1 MHALLHLIET
11 YGLYLVFANVL
22 ITQLGAPVP
31 AYPTLIIVGAMT
43 SRGEYS
49 VAAVLLTAVA
59 AALISDFIWFT
70 AGRRYGRRVMSALC
84 KLSLSP
90 DTCMRQTANIYSRW
104 GAPSLLIAKFIPGFA
119 SLASTLAGTVGT
131 SRTSFL
137 LFDAAGAAIWT
148 AVAVVLGRVFAS
160 AIDDVLATIQALG
173 TWGGMLLVT
182 ALALF
187 VAFKWWQRHA
197 LIRTLRMARISVN
210 ELGNLRDQ
218 GRALIILDVRPP
230 DAQAAGRIPGAL
242 PVPSLDISA
251 LELDVGADTDVVLYC
266 DCPNEVTAARLA
278 RQLMRRGYHRVRP
291 LTGGMQAWAAAGYDV
306 EVPETEKTFP
316 VS

>member
-1 MHALLHLIET
+1 MQALFHLIET

-22 ITQLGAPVP
+22 VTQLGAPVP
-31 AYPTLIIVGAMT
+31 AYPTLIMVGALT
-43 SRGEYS
+43 SRGDYS
-49 VAAVLLTAVA
+49 IGAVLATAVA
-59 AALISDFIWFT
+59 AALVADFVWFT
-70 AGRRYGRRVMSALC
+70 AGRRYGRRVMAALC

-104 GAPSLLIAKFIPGFA
+104 GAPSLLVAKFIPGFA

-131 SRTSFL
+131 PRTSFL

-148 AVAVVLGRVFAS
+148 SVALVLGTVFS
-160 AIDDVLATIQALG
+160 TAIDDVLATIQALG
-173 TWGGMLLVT
+173 TWGALLLLA

-197 LIRTLRMARISVN
+197 LIRTLRMSRISVH
-210 ELGNLRDQ
+210 ELGTLRDK
-218 GRALIILDVRPP
+218 GASLVILDVRPT
-230 DAQAAGRIPGAL
+230 DSQAAGRIPGSL
-242 PVPSLDISA
+242 PVPDLDISR
-251 LELDVGADTDVVLYC
+251 LDLDIGADTDVILYC

-278 RQLMRRGYHRVRP
+278 RQLMRRGYRRVRP
-291 LTGGMQAWAAAGYDV
+291 LTGGMQAWAAAGYAV
-306 EVPETEKTFP
+306 EVPDDAETLP

>member
-1 MHALLHLIET
+1 MQALLHLIET

-22 ITQLGAPVP
+22 VTQLGAPVP

-49 VAAVLLTAVA
+49 IAAVMFTAVA
-59 AALISDFIWFT
+59 AALVSDFVWFT

-104 GAPSLLIAKFIPGFA
+104 GAPSLLVAKFIPGFA

-131 SRTSFL
+131 TRRSFL

-148 AVAVVLGRVFAS
+148 GVAVMLGTLFAS

-173 TWGGMLLVT
+173 TWGGLLLLV

-187 VAFKWWQRHA
+187 IAFKWWQRHA
-197 LIRTLRMARISVN
+197 LMRTLRMSRISAA
-210 ELGNLRDQ
+210 ELGTLRDK
-218 GRALIILDVRPP
+218 GTALIILDVRPA
-230 DAQAAGRIPGAL
+230 DAQAAGRIPGSM
-242 PVPSLDISA
+242 PVPDLDISR
-251 LELDVGADTDVVLYC
+251 LDLDIGADTDVVLYC

-278 RQLMRRGYHRVRP
+278 RQLTRRGYRRVRP

-306 EVPETEKTFP
+306 EVPAEEASLP